1 MEGIFPDRT
10 NPHNAMEKIRDDAN
24 WYRVFCTHILPII
37 YDGHNYKEE
46 CTKKLIGSFVTVSDE
61 AFAIVC
67 CINVCK
73 ERADFIKLN
82 GNDTRLISVNY
93 RKTKKLPQSE
103 WQHTTKYTMTVVT
116 IGDTKKILKTWNDDG
131 KYKYGELRMRLIAER
146 MEECDFDDH
155 FMNSMMTER
164 TRNTKIKGKVLVVS
178 DLDPEDDEAMLAGMK
193 NRLSIKDQ
201 LELMRR
207 QELREVES
215 VAC

>member
-1 MEGIFPDRT
+1 
-10 NPHNAMEKIRDDAN
+10 
-24 WYRVFCTHILPII
+24 
-37 YDGHNYKEE
+37 
-46 CTKKLIGSFVTVSDE
+46 
-61 AFAIVC
+61 
-67 CINVCK
+67 
-73 ERADFIKLN
+73 
-82 GNDTRLISVNY
+82 
-93 RKTKKLPQSE
+93 
-103 WQHTTKYTMTVVT
+103 
-116 IGDTKKILKTWNDDG
+116 
-131 KYKYGELRMRLIAER
+131 MRLIAER

-207 QELREVES
+207 QELREVEL

>member
-1 MEGIFPDRT
+1 
-10 NPHNAMEKIRDDAN
+10 
-24 WYRVFCTHILPII
+24 
-37 YDGHNYKEE
+37 
-46 CTKKLIGSFVTVSDE
+46 VSDE

-67 CINVCK
+67 CMNVWDVCK
-73 ERADFIKLN
+73 ERAEFIKSN

-93 RKTKKLPQSE
+93 RETKKLPPLE

-116 IGDTKKILKTWNDDG
+116 VGDTKKILKTWNDDG

-164 TRNTKIKGKVLVVS
+164 TRNTKIKDKVLVVS
-178 DLDPEDDEAMLAGMK
+178 NLDPEDDEEMLAGMK

-201 LELMRR
+201 L
-207 QELREVES
+207 
-215 VAC
+215 